1 MSKRYAE
8 YFDLGAPW
16 ISAVD
21 SLGGMT
27 RLKHV
32 STVQTGLTL
41 SGEGDPVDPEWP
53 YLRVANVQ
61 VGYVD
66 MREIKTVRVS
76 PERAAASMLQ
86 PGDVLMT
93 EGGDIDKLGR
103 GAVWRG
109 LVPDMLHQNHIF
121 AVRPCETL
129 DSEFFVYWLD
139 GSVARTY
146 FRTTAKQTT
155 NLAGTNKWTL
165 GNLPVPVL
173 PMAEQRT
180 IADYL
185 DRETALIDTL
195 IEEQR
200 VLIDLLAERRV
211 AVIAEPFGQAHPT
224 VPLGSALEELIDHR
238 GKTPGKVGDKTDDFT
253 DEGVPVVSAIHI
265 KKGQIS
271 WGERER
277 FVPYW
282 MFEKWMPVR
291 LRAGDVLLTSE
302 APLGNIA
309 QVPSNAPLVLSQ
321 RLFALRGREDVL
333 DSTYLRY
340 FLESNRGQ
348 ALLRDGASGST
359 VSGIRQSR
367 LVQIPVPVPP
377 LYEQRQVSMQIS
389 EQIGKIDTLIDETE
403 RFIELSKE
411 RRSAL
416 ITAAVTGQIDVRE
429 MA

>member
-1 MSKRYAE
+1 VSDARLAS
-8 YFDLGAPW
+8 P
-16 ISAVD
+16 
-21 SLGGMT
+21 GGMT

-32 STVQTGLTL
+32 STVQTGVTL
-41 SGEGDPVDPEWP
+41 SGEGDLADPEWP

-66 MREIKTVRVS
+66 LSEIKTVRV
-76 PERAAASMLQ
+76 PLDKAAASMLR

-93 EGGDIDKLGR
+93 EGGEIDKLGR
-103 GAVWRG
+103 GALWRG
-109 LVPDMLHQNHIF
+109 ELPDMLHQNHIF
-121 AVRPCETL
+121 AVRPDEAL
-129 DSEFFVYWLD
+129 DSEFLVYWLD
-139 GSVARTY
+139 GPLARTY

-165 GNLPVPVL
+165 GNLPLPVPPL
-173 PMAEQRT
+173 NEQRR
-180 IADYL
+180 IVAYL
-185 DRETALIDTL
+185 DREAARIDML
-195 IEEQR
+195 IEEQQR
-200 VLIDLLAERRV
+200 LVVLLVERRV
-211 AVIAEPFGQAHPT
+211 AVIAEPFSQAHPT

-238 GKTPGKVGDKTDDFT
+238 GKTPGKVGNKNDDFT

-265 KKGQIS
+265 KNGQIS

-291 LRAGDVLLTSE
+291 LHKGDVLLTSE
-302 APLGNIA
+302 APLGNVA
-309 QVPSNAPLVLSQ
+309 QVPSDAPLVLSQ
-321 RLFALRGREDVL
+321 RLFALRGREDIL
-333 DSTYLRY
+333 DATYLRF
-340 FLESNRGQ
+340 FLESDRGQ

-367 LVQIPVPVPP
+367 LVQVPVPIPP
-377 LYEQRQVSMQIS
+377 LDEQREVSKKIS
-389 EQIGKIDTLIDETE
+389 EQIVKIDTLVDETE
-403 RFIELSKE
+403 RFIELARE

-429 MA
+429 MV